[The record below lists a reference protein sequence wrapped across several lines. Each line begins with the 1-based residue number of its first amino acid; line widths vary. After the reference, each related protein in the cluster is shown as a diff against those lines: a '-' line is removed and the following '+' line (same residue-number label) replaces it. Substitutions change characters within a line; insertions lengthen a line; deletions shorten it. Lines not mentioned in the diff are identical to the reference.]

1 MSALWGMH
9 MKESIM
15 NFFKSIRITAKSM
28 FFGHSPAKVIFR
40 VYFMT
45 VMAGTLLL
53 LLPWARQPGTESMSF
68 LDALF
73 TATSAFS
80 DTGLTL
86 EVTSTYF
93 SFFGQLIIILLIQ
106 VGGIGIMAVRILIIL
121 LLGKKLSISQRYLA
135 KSERGSVKAGGIVKL
150 MKQALTII
158 LTGELI
164 VAILFIARFMTM
176 YYTNPA
182 YPFHGDFWATV
193 WSGIFH
199 SISAFNNAGFDIMG
213 PTSLTLFKNDYFI
226 QTLVVLG
233 LVIGGLGFPV
243 LADMVEYLKAKFKGN
258 DFHWSLYTKL
268 SIRLYFL
275 FFVIGLLGVAWIE
288 LAQGTLW
295 SNPEYTLIEKIFYLV
310 FHTFS
315 TRNAGYATVDLN
327 IFNHATLLI
336 FIALMWI
343 GANPSSTGGGI
354 RTTTFGLILL
364 SLGSLMGGKHR
375 VRVMDREIPKETVD
389 RAYAVMSLTIII
401 ITLATIVVAATTP
414 SASIVQSL
422 FEAVSAFGTTGLSLG
437 ITASLS
443 SAGKIAIIL
452 LMIIGQLGVT
462 TTLLLWNDE
471 AHPKDAFIVPQEDI
485 IIG

>member
-1 MSALWGMH
+1 
-9 MKESIM
+9 MKESVV
-15 NFFKSIRITAKSM
+15 NFFQSLKTGLKNL

-40 VYFMT
+40 VYFLT
-45 VMAGTLLL
+45 VMLGTVLLM
-53 LLPWARQPGTESMSF
+53 LPFARQADTEPLTF
-68 LDALF
+68 LNALF

-86 EVTSTYF
+86 HVTSTYF
-93 SFFGQLIIILLIQ
+93 SFFGQLVIILLIQ

-135 KSERGSVKAGGIVKL
+135 RSERGSVKAGGIVKL
-150 MKQALTII
+150 MKQALAII
-158 LTGELI
+158 LTGEAL
-164 VAILFIARFMTM
+164 VAILFIVRFMTS
-176 YYTNPA
+176 YYNDPA
-182 YPFHGDFWATV
+182 FPTHGDFWGTV

-213 PTSLTLFKNDYFI
+213 ATSLDYFRNDYFI
-226 QTLVVLG
+226 QTLVVIG

-243 LADMVEYLKAKFKGN
+243 LAEALEYIKAKLKGA
-258 DFHWSLYTKL
+258 DFHCSLYTRL
-268 SIRLYFL
+268 SIRLYFA
-275 FFVIGLLGVAWIE
+275 FFLIGVIGVFWIE
-288 LAQGTLW
+288 LAQGSLW
-295 SNPEYTLIEKIFYLV
+295 SNPDFTFIEKIYYLV

-315 TRNAGYATVDLN
+315 TRNAGYATIDLN
-327 IFNHATLLI
+327 AFHQSTLLI

-354 RTTTFGLILL
+354 RTTTFGLILM
-364 SLGSLMGGKHR
+364 SLGALMGGKHR
-375 VRVMDREIPKETVD
+375 VRVMDREIPRETVD

-401 ITLATIVVAATTP
+401 ITLATLVVAATTP
-414 SASIVQSL
+414 SASFIQSL

-437 ITASLS
+437 ITTSLTV
-443 SAGKIAIIL
+443 AGKIAIIL

-471 AHPKDAFIVPQEDI
+471 AHPKDSVIVLQEDI